1 MLEMREGVVMRTVDE
16 RVAAV
21 RNRSARLRR
30 SRSDRLLGA
39 FACLMLL
46 PLIGLTGS
54 LATGSLPAPTGSSAG
69 LFGTASLFGS
79 SAGGYVLVAVLAGT
93 IAVTATVLLMMRRGS
108 HDKAE
113 GNRERPMQS
122 NSKEKRGGTPD
133 GE

>member
-1 MLEMREGVVMRTVDE
+1 MRTLDE

-30 SRSDRLLGA
+30 KRSDRVLGA

-46 PLIGLTGS
+46 PLVGLARS
-54 LATGSLPAPTGSSAG
+54 LATGGLPAFADSDAG

-79 SAGGYVLVAVLAGT
+79 SAGGYVLVAALAAVVAV
-93 IAVTATVLLMMRRGS
+93 AVTVFLMMRHGPRS
-108 HDKAE
+108 EAE
-113 GNRERPMQS
+113 GNGEHQMRS
-122 NSKEKRGGTPD
+122 DSKEKREGVSD

>member
-1 MLEMREGVVMRTVDE
+1 MLAMREGRVMRTVDE

-30 SRSDRLLGA
+30 KRSDRLLGA
-39 FACLMLL
+39 VACLMLL
-46 PLIGLTGS
+46 PAVGLAGS
-54 LATGSLPAPTGSSAG
+54 LAIGSLPTSADSGAG
-69 LFGTASLFGS
+69 LFGTSSLFGS